1 MNELVNL
8 YEDFSKADIIKGLQ
22 KYLVENKMFRK
33 RSDGFGKDKGN
44 GLERPIIENRT
55 YSWSEFKKLPKD
67 VIIVYAF
74 MKGCKLPYLQ
84 NLKDTDWFN
93 KDKKIWEQ
101 RKKEGWRTF
110 YQGGHYIQKPPD
122 FKLANE
128 RN

>member
-8 YEDFSKADIIKGLQ
+8 YEDFSKTDIIKGLQ
-22 KYLVENKMFRK
+22 KYLVENKIFRK

-55 YSWSEFKKLPKD
+55 YSWNEFKKLPKD

-84 NLKDTDWFN
+84 NLKETDWYN

-110 YQGGHYIQKPPD
+110 YHKGHYIQKPPD
-122 FKLANE
+122 FRLINE